1 MADTWFRFYN
11 DAVNDPKVQKL
22 SGDMF
27 KAWVNLLCLASKGDG
42 AVVKADVQ
50 FLLRVT
56 EKCARGIIEFMIE
69 HNLFDDRGDVVT
81 PHNWD
86 GRQFKSDASNDRVKR
101 YRDRKRNGECNV
113 TPAVT
118 VTPTEQNRADT
129 EQKDGGRRDDPEPL
143 VTERANRLSDQIAV
157 ICGYDLKFLP
167 PSWLGSPYRVQTW
180 VANGWP
186 DEIILA
192 TCREMMANKR
202 DGPPN
207 SVNFFEKGIARAI
220 ARQNAP
226 LPEVKIIEGQT
237 VEVRRGAP
245 ENLAQTAKR
254 LAGEVIGFGPRPS
267 IYGGAEDGNI
277 VRVLPDRSGERP

>member
-27 KAWVNLLCLASKGDG
+27 KAWVNLLCLASKGGG

-118 VTPTEQNRADT
+118 VTPPEQNRADT
-129 EQKDGGRRDDPEPL
+129 EQKIGDGGDAPAPL
-143 VTERANRLSDQIAV
+143 VTERANRLADQIAV
-157 ICGYDLKFLP
+157 ISGHDLKFLP
-167 PSWLGSPYRVQTW
+167 PSWLGAPYRVQTW

-186 DEIILA
+186 DEIILT
-192 TCREMMANKR
+192 TCREMVANKR

-220 ARQNAP
+220 ARHSAP
-226 LPEVKIIEGQT
+226 LPEVKVIE
-237 VEVRRGAP
+237 
-245 ENLAQTAKR
+245 AQTI
-254 LAGEVIGFGPRPS
+254 EVTRGNS
-267 IYGGAEDGNI
+267 GNI
-277 VRVLPDRSGERP
+277 LPEADKLIERMHKFNDPVRGGEGPTVVRMLPKG